1 MPAPAPRHC
10 MVVDNQYPDIRVE
23 REANALL
30 ERGYR
35 VDVICLRSPGKPR
48 TERIGRLTIHRLP
61 ITRRRGAGAAAQLWE
76 YLTFTAWATAMVTLR
91 QLRAPYDVVQVHNVP
106 DFLVFSAVVPK
117 LQGAAVILDLHDLMP
132 EFFASRFGGGLQ
144 SPLARAVLLQERLS
158 TAFADQVITV
168 TDLWRARLMRRGIHG
183 DKVHVVM
190 NVPDERAFPI
200 REPTVRRTDGPLTV
214 IYHGTVTRRYG
225 IDVLLMAFAIARQ
238 RVPLRLLIHGRGEYM
253 GEAQELANQLGMADA
268 VTFSKS
274 LLSTSELSALVTE
287 ADIGVV
293 PNRNDLFTDDIL
305 PTKLMEYAALGIPS
319 IVSRST
325 AVESQFTD
333 EMVRFV
339 EPANADELAD
349 AMVELAVD
357 PDLRA
362 TLASGAQRFS
372 RQFRWADQAAEY
384 VALVDRLARQVPGQ
398 WRPHDSNRTPRCWA
412 KRRRRSSGAPWKP
425 VSLRR
430 ALAWPSSRRA
440 SPSSSAPGAPLAVSS
455 GTTAPFAPSLCWL
468 PASAQAT
475 RSSPS
480 SFHRQC
486 QRRSCTRARAPVFI
500 DVGPSQTSRW
510 IPSQIEECD
519 HAALAGSHAGQHLR
533 GEPGRHA
540 GRRGITQPPRAA
552 PCWRMPARLMGHRST
567 DAASGA

>member
-1 MPAPAPRHC
+1 M
-10 MVVDNQYPDIRVE
+10 
-23 REANALL
+23 
-30 ERGYR
+30 
-35 VDVICLRSPGKPR
+35 
-48 TERIGRLTIHRLP
+48 
-61 ITRRRGAGAAAQLWE
+61 
-76 YLTFTAWATAMVTLR
+76 
-91 QLRAPYDVVQVHNVP
+91 
-106 DFLVFSAVVPK
+106 
-117 LQGAAVILDLHDLMP
+117 
-132 EFFASRFGGGLQ
+132 
-144 SPLARAVLLQERLS
+144 
-158 TAFADQVITV
+158 
-168 TDLWRARLMRRGIHG
+168 
-183 DKVHVVM
+183 
-190 NVPDERAFPI
+190 
-200 REPTVRRTDGPLTV
+200 RRTDGPLTV

-384 VALVDRLARQVPGQ
+384 VALVDRLAGT
-398 WRPHDSNRTPRCWA
+398 DTRT
-412 KRRRRSSGAPWKP
+412 
-425 VSLRR
+425 VE
-430 ALAWPSSRRA
+430 
-440 SPSSSAPGAPLAVSS
+440 
-455 GTTAPFAPSLCWL
+455 TA
-468 PASAQAT
+468 
-475 RSSPS
+475 
-480 SFHRQC
+480 
-486 QRRSCTRARAPVFI
+486 
-500 DVGPSQTSRW
+500 
-510 IPSQIEECD
+510 
-519 HAALAGSHAGQHLR
+519 
-533 GEPGRHA
+533 
-540 GRRGITQPPRAA
+540 
-552 PCWRMPARLMGHRST
+552 
-567 DAASGA
+567 